1 MDIDQRIA
9 TLRAGRAARIGGAT
23 AIQTAS
29 VPLARKLRVEQ
40 VQTQVAAAPASST
53 EKVFDIANNT
63 VARIMQRGDLSDKGK
78 LEAVV
83 QFLNAADVNYTAAQ
97 KNFAEFEVYFT
108 YEQSKRT
115 QVSEQNIQ
123 RLMDELADGTKSTV
137 KHILEDFNSVNTGA
151 GKIKQLLKV
160 MEKARADGNTVEV
173 LTEAYR
179 FNEKLL
185 HELAALRDV
194 LAAAKK
200 QDEVNVRIQTSLDA
214 EKSTKKSS
222 RIRQLLFGSNDRLD
236 EALYFSAH
244 SLKIT
249 QTKIL
254 ELQESIRAKEAQRN
268 SKLEDGE
275 LTILR
280 TVDASEGGLTEQILN
295 TAQDS
300 LTLIKS
306 TRVSIETLLRANAR
320 SRAACTEITATLNR
334 MAGDETILKG
344 ALQVV
349 AKQTHQQGDDL
360 HLEVD
365 KSTRDKAAAA
375 GDEAQVTL
383 LTVKL
388 DNVMQTDQRALD
400 YERVLQAK
408 VVSFEMLAS
417 ANVQSEARAQQ
428 FASLV
433 DAQHELLSN
442 LQQQALPITASALE
456 MGLQQGVALRDG
468 LLAAGVRDATR
479 KAQAIFGTNLE
490 GATVAQSKL
499 ESENL
504 DQMRAAIAALGQAQ
518 ALILDRT
525 DKAIDRGLNEM
536 ELVEQ
541 VKSSAG
547 AVRAAMA
554 DFQRVD
560 AGLVNRD
567 SSAAPPGPAVLAPPL
582 PAAPVTA
589 PPLPTAPVAAAEPV
603 EAHAP

>member
-1 MDIDQRIA
+1 MNIDERIA
-9 TLRAGRAARIGGAT
+9 TLRAGRAARTEVA
-23 AIQTAS
+23 
-29 VPLARKLRVEQ
+29 PLARKVRLEQ
-40 VQTQVAAAPASST
+40 AQPEAAAQQASST

-63 VARIMQRGDLSDKGK
+63 VAKLMARGDLSDKGK

-83 QFLNAADVNYTAAQ
+83 QFLNAADANYNAAQ

-137 KHILEDFNSVNTGA
+137 KHILEDFNSVNAGA
-151 GKIKQLLKV
+151 GRIKQLLRV
-160 MEKARADGNTVEV
+160 MEKARADGRTVEV

-185 HELAALRDV
+185 HELAALKEV
-194 LAAAKK
+194 LAAASK

-214 EKSTKKSS
+214 EKLASKPG
-222 RIRQLLFGSNDRLD
+222 RIRRLMFGSNERLA
-236 EALYFSAH
+236 EALYYSAY
-244 SLKIT
+244 SLKTT

-254 ELQESIRAKEAQRN
+254 ELQHSIAEKEAQRN

-280 TVDASEGGLTEQILN
+280 TIDATEGGLTDQILN
-295 TAQDS
+295 TAKDS

-306 TRVSIETLLRANAR
+306 TRVSIETLLAANAR

-349 AKQTHQQGDDL
+349 AKHTHLQGEAL
-360 HLEVD
+360 HKDVD
-365 KSTRDKAAAA
+365 KSARDKAAAA

-383 LTVKL
+383 LTVQL

-433 DAQHELLSN
+433 GAQHELLSN

-468 LLAAGVRDATR
+468 LLAAGVRDATK
-479 KAQAIFGTNLE
+479 KAQEIFGSNLE
-490 GATVAQSKL
+490 GATGAQTRL

-504 DQMRAAIAALGQAQ
+504 DQMRAAIAALGKAQ
-518 ALILDRT
+518 KLIVDRT
-525 DKAIDRGLNEM
+525 DKAIERGLSSL

-554 DFQRVD
+554 DFQKVD
-560 AGLVNRD
+560 AGLANRD
-567 SSAAPPGPAVLAPPL
+567 SAATPAG
-582 PAAPVTA
+582 
-589 PPLPTAPVAAAEPV
+589 VAATGA
-603 EAHAP
+603 